1 MTRVLIIEAQMK
13 QYRRRFY
20 ELLHAEL
27 ARFRIELRVAYS
39 DPPPSESQ
47 KHDNCEL
54 PVEYGA
60 RVPGY
65 WLAGER
71 LLFQPLLREILAA
84 DLVVIDQ
91 ANKFLWNHLLLLSCR
106 LGLKSVAFW
115 GLGENLQA
123 NRSKFS
129 EWYKRKTATWVD
141 WWFGYTAGTLRYVES
156 SGFPT
161 SRSTAVQNAIDTRK
175 IRKTV
180 AELTAEERAR
190 IRASLAIPAHA
201 PVGIYVGM
209 LHRVKDVPFLFAVA
223 REVRRQTPD
232 FHLLVV
238 GGGPEAATL
247 RAEAR
252 TEEWIHFTG
261 PRFGL
266 EKAKLLGISD
276 LSLMPGRVGLGILD
290 AFAAGLPAVVTEL
303 PFHGP
308 EIEYL
313 QDGTNGLL
321 TPHDCSAMSA
331 AVSRLLAQP
340 EEKQRL
346 KAGAL
351 ASGEEFS
358 VEAMAA
364 NFREG
369 ILAWLESLSKRRK
382 AQAHASPLGEHGVLA
397 ERNTIERQS

>member
-20 ELLHAEL
+20 ELLQAEL
-27 ARFRIELRVAYS
+27 AQFRIELRVAYS

-47 KHDNCEL
+47 KRDNCEL
-54 PVEYGA
+54 PLGYGVK
-60 RVPGY
+60 VPGY
-65 WLAGER
+65 WVAGER
-71 LLFQPLLREILAA
+71 LLFQALFREVLAA

-91 ANKFLWNHLLLLSCR
+91 ANKIVCNHVLLLLCR
-106 LGLKSVAFW
+106 LGLKSVALW

-123 NRSKFS
+123 DRSEIS

-141 WWFGYTAGTLRYVES
+141 WWFAYTAGTLRYVKS
-156 SGFPT
+156 SGFPA

-180 AELTAEERAR
+180 AELTAVERSR
-190 IRASLAIPAHA
+190 IRAELGIPSQA

-209 LHRVKDVPFLFAVA
+209 LHRVKDVPFLFSVA
-223 REVRRQTPD
+223 REVRRRTPD

-238 GGGPEAATL
+238 GGGPESAAL
-247 RAEAR
+247 QAEAR
-252 TEEWIHFTG
+252 AEEWIHFAG
-261 PRFGL
+261 PRFGM
-266 EKAKLLGISD
+266 EKARLLGISD
-276 LSLMPGRVGLGILD
+276 LGLMPGRVGLGILD

-303 PFHGP
+303 PIHGP

-313 QDGTNGLL
+313 QNDANGVL

-331 AVSRLLAQP
+331 AVSRLLARP
-340 EEKQRL
+340 EEMDRL
-346 KAGAL
+346 KTGAL

-369 ILAWLESLSKRRK
+369 ILAWLEWLSKRR
-382 AQAHASPLGEHGVLA
+382 QLPQLVSPHREPRVLV